1 MSKSQDIIAV
11 MLSLFI
17 FNGKIKLYMK
27 SSLIK
32 AVFLGLVLSAYNTN
46 AQVQTVDNSKKMEW
60 FKNAKL
66 GIFIHWGI
74 YSVNGISESWSFFNN
89 YINHENYMKQLNG
102 FSASKY
108 QPEQWVNLIKESG
121 AKYAVITTKHHD
133 GVSLWNSKAEKA
145 ITIPGQSLA
154 KKDVLSPFISAL
166 KNSGLKTGLYFSL
179 PDWSHPYY
187 DINTRTKKRYEIK
200 NDPKRWQNFISY
212 YQSQL
217 NELSS
222 QYSPDLLWFD
232 GDWEHTSEEWKASQ
246 TLDLLKKYNSNIIIN
261 SRLNNHGD
269 YDTPE
274 QGIPVVPPQ
283 NPYWELCYTMNDSWG
298 YQPYDKSYK
307 TPNMIVRTLADVI
320 SMGGNLL
327 LDIGPRSDGT
337 IPEEQVEILK
347 NLGRW
352 TSKNQHAI
360 YETTRGIP
368 FENYKGKSS
377 LSTSKKSLFLYLE
390 EAKNF
395 AKIYGLETKPASA
408 KIIGDPS
415 AIIKTDYNAEK
426 TLTLNFSNVKFDKDV
441 TVVELTFDTPPVF
454 LKDFKKE
461 NHSLAEIMGNKNT
474 QEAAYTIANTLY
486 NGYNLPTSSGL
497 TSDGLDMKI
506 KTTPNTNQ
514 ETLQWISK
522 HAEALYE
529 TEKGLPD
536 GHYSGI
542 SALSKDKQTLY
553 LFVEGTPTGPI
564 ALKGIKNGIARIRV
578 VGEGTMLSH
587 TIYNKLYWS
596 DRPGIIYIDIPKEKL
611 DKQMTVIAVLL
622 NKPIELYRENV
633 GAIENNL

>member
-1 MSKSQDIIAV
+1 
-11 MLSLFI
+11 
-17 FNGKIKLYMK
+17 MK

-32 AVFLGLVLSAYNTN
+32 AVFLGLILSAHSID

-108 QPEQWVNLIKESG
+108 QPEQWVDLIKESG

-145 ITIPGQSLA
+145 TTIPKNSLA
-154 KKDVLSPFISAL
+154 GKDVLTPFVSAL
-166 KNSGLKTGLYFSL
+166 KKSGLKTGLYFSL

-187 DINTRTKKRYEIK
+187 DVNTRTKKRYEIK
-200 NDPKRWQNFISY
+200 SNPARWQNFISY
-212 YQSQL
+212 YQGQL
-217 NELSS
+217 NELST

-246 TLDLLKKYNSNIIIN
+246 TLDLLRKYNSNIIIN

-283 NPYWELCYTMNDSWG
+283 NQYWELCYTMNDSWG
-298 YQPYDKSYK
+298 YQPFDKSYK

-327 LDIGPRSDGT
+327 LDIGPKSDGS
-337 IPEEQVEILK
+337 IPEEQIEILK

-352 TSKNQHAI
+352 TSKNEHAI
-360 YETTRGIP
+360 YETTRGIS
-368 FENYKGKSS
+368 FDNYKGKSAF
-377 LSTSKKSLFLYLE
+377 STSKKSLFLYLE
-390 EAKNF
+390 EAKKLT
-395 AKIYGLETKPASA
+395 KIYGLATKPLSV

-415 AIIKTDYNAEK
+415 AVVTMDYNAEK
-426 TLTLNFSNVKFDKDV
+426 TLNLNFSKVKFDKDV
-441 TVVELTFDTPPVF
+441 TVAELTFDTPPVF
-454 LKDFKKE
+454 LKDFKKSE
-461 NHSLAEIMGNKNT
+461 LSLSKILNNKNT
-474 QEAAYTIANTLY
+474 QEAVYDMSNVLH
-486 NGYNLPTSSGL
+486 NGNNLLNNEGL

-506 KTTPNTNQ
+506 QKTPSTNP

-522 HAEALYE
+522 HAEALFE
-529 TEKGLPD
+529 TGKGLPA
-536 GHYSGI
+536 GHYPGM

-553 LFVEGTPTGPI
+553 LFVEGVPTGPI
-564 ALKGIKNGIARIRV
+564 ALKGIKNEIARIRV
-578 VGEGTMLSH
+578 VGEGTILPH

-596 DRPGIIYIDIPKEKL
+596 DRPGIIYIDIPKERL
-611 DKQMTVIAVLL
+611 DKQLTVIAVLL
-622 NKPIELYRENV
+622 NKPVELYREKV

>member
-1 MSKSQDIIAV
+1 
-11 MLSLFI
+11 
-17 FNGKIKLYMK
+17 MK
-27 SSLIK
+27 NSLIK
-32 AVFLGLVLSAYNTN
+32 AVFLGLILSVHLIG
-46 AQVQTVDNSKKMEW
+46 AQAQPVDNSTKMEW

-66 GIFIHWGI
+66 GIFIHWGV

-89 YINHENYMKQLNG
+89 YINHENYMKQLDG
-102 FSASKY
+102 FSASKF
-108 QPEQWVNLIKESG
+108 QPKQWVNLIKESG

-133 GVSLWNSKAEKA
+133 GVSLWNTKAEKA
-145 ITIPGQSLA
+145 ISIPQNAVA
-154 KKDVLSPFISAL
+154 KKDVLSPFISGL
-166 KNSGLKTGLYFSL
+166 KKSGLKTGLYFSL

-187 DINTRTKKRYEIK
+187 DINTRTKKRYELK
-200 NDPKRWQNFISY
+200 NEPTRWQQFTRY

-217 NELSS
+217 NELAS
-222 QYSPDLLWFD
+222 QYSPDLFWFD
-232 GDWEHTSEEWKASQ
+232 GDWEHTSEEWKAPQ
-246 TLDLLKKYNSNIIIN
+246 TLDLLKKYNPDIIIN

-298 YQPYDKSYK
+298 YQPYDKNYK
-307 TPNMIVRTLADVI
+307 TSNMIVRTLADVI

-327 LDIGPRSDGT
+327 LDIGPKPDGT
-337 IPEEQVEILK
+337 IPEEQIEILK
-347 NLGRW
+347 SLGRW
-352 TSKNQHAI
+352 TSINQKAI

-368 FENYKGKSS
+368 FDNYKGKSS
-377 LSTSKKSLFLYLE
+377 LSGSKKSLFLYLD

-395 AKIYGLETKPASA
+395 TKIYGLATKPHSA
-408 KIIGDPS
+408 RILGDPS
-415 AIIKTDYNAEK
+415 AVVSLDYNAEK

-441 TVVELTFDTPPVF
+441 TVAEIVFDSPPLF
-454 LKDFKKE
+454 LKDFKRKE
-461 NHSLAEIMGNKNT
+461 QSLSEILETKNT
-474 QEAAYTIANTLY
+474 REAAYDIANAVHYGNNVVTHE
-486 NGYNLPTSSGL
+486 GL
-497 TSDGLDMKI
+497 THDGLDMKI
-506 KTTPNTNQ
+506 KKSPTTHP

-522 HAEALYE
+522 HAEALFE
-529 TEKGLPD
+529 TGKGLPA
-536 GHYSGI
+536 GHFSGM

-564 ALKGIKNGIARIRV
+564 ALKGIKNDIARIRI
-578 VGEGTMLSH
+578 VGDGSILTH

-596 DRPGIIYIDIPKEKL
+596 ERPGIIYIDIPKERL

>member
-1 MSKSQDIIAV
+1 
-11 MLSLFI
+11 
-17 FNGKIKLYMK
+17 MK

-32 AVFLGLVLSAYNTN
+32 AVFLGLILSAGSMDVE
-46 AQVQTVDNSKKMEW
+46 AQTADNSKKMEW

-89 YINHENYMKQLNG
+89 YINQENYMKQLNG
-102 FSASKY
+102 FSAAKY

-133 GVSLWNSKAEKA
+133 GVSMWNSKAEKA
-145 ITIPGQSLA
+145 TSIPQNALA

-166 KNSGLKTGLYFSL
+166 KKSGLKTGLYFSL

-187 DINTRTKKRYEIK
+187 DINTRTKKRYELK
-200 NDPKRWQNFISY
+200 NEPARWQKFIRY

-222 QYSPDLLWFD
+222 QYAPNLLWFD
-232 GDWEHTSEEWKASQ
+232 GDWEHTSEEWKAKQ
-246 TLDLLKKYNSNIIIN
+246 TLDLLRKFNSDVIIN

-274 QGIPVVPPQ
+274 QGIPVIPPQ

-298 YQPYDKSYK
+298 YQPYDKNYK

-327 LDIGPRSDGT
+327 LDIGPKSDGT

-352 TSKNQHAI
+352 TSKNQQAI

-368 FENYKGKSS
+368 FDHYKGKSS
-377 LSTSKKSLFLYLE
+377 WSASKKSLFLYLE
-390 EAKNF
+390 EVKNF
-395 AKIYGLETKPASA
+395 AKIYGLATKPLSV

-415 AIIKTDYNAEK
+415 AEVKMNYNTEK
-426 TLTLNFSNVKFDKDV
+426 ILTLNFSNIKFDKDV
-441 TVVELTFDTPPVF
+441 TVAELIFDTPPTF
-454 LKDFKKE
+454 LNDFKKE
-461 NHSLAEIMGNKNT
+461 EYPLAEILENKDT
-474 QEAAYTIANTLY
+474 QEAAYDIANALNY
-486 NGYNLPTSSGL
+486 GHNLLTHSGL
-497 TSDGLDMKI
+497 TQDGLDMKI
-506 KTTPNTNQ
+506 KTTPTTNP

-522 HAEALYE
+522 HAEALFE
-529 TEKGLPD
+529 TGQGLPA
-536 GHYSGI
+536 GHFPGM

-564 ALKGIKNGIARIRV
+564 ALKGIKNNIARIRI
-578 VGEGTMLSH
+578 VGEGSMLTH
-587 TIYNKLYWS
+587 TVYNKLYWS
-596 DRPGIIYIDIPKEKL
+596 DRPGIIYIDIPKQRQ

-622 NKPIELYRENV
+622 DKPVELYRENV
-633 GAIENNL
+633 GAVENNL

>member
-1 MSKSQDIIAV
+1 MKN
-11 MLSLFI
+11 SL
-17 FNGKIKLYMK
+17 L
-27 SSLIK
+27 K
-32 AVFLGLVLSAYNTN
+32 AVFLGLILSAHNIS
-46 AQVQTVDNSKKMEW
+46 AQGQTADNSKKMEW

-121 AKYAVITTKHHD
+121 AKYAVITAKHHD

-145 ITIPGQSLA
+145 ISIPQHSLA
-154 KKDVLSPFISAL
+154 KKDVLSPFVSAL
-166 KNSGLKTGLYFSL
+166 KKSGLKTGLYFSL

-187 DINTRTKKRYEIK
+187 NINTRTKKRYELK
-200 NDPKRWQNFISY
+200 NDPTRWQNFISY

-217 NELSS
+217 HELSS

-246 TLDLLKKYNSNIIIN
+246 TLNLLKKYNPDIIIN
-261 SRLNNHGD
+261 SRLNSHGD

-283 NPYWELCYTMNDSWG
+283 NPDWELCYTINDSWG
-298 YQPYDKSYK
+298 YQPYDKNYK

-327 LDIGPRSDGT
+327 LDIGPKSDGT
-337 IPEEQVEILK
+337 IPEEQIEILK

-360 YETTRGIP
+360 YETTQGVP
-368 FENYKGKSS
+368 FDNYKGKSS
-377 LSTSKKSLFLYLE
+377 LSTSKKSLFLYLD
-390 EAKNF
+390 EAKSF
-395 AKIYGLETKPASA
+395 TKIYGLATKPLSVH
-408 KIIGDPS
+408 IIGDPS
-415 AIIKTDYNAEK
+415 AVVTTDYNAEK
-426 TLTLNFSNVKFDKDV
+426 TLTLNLSNVKFDEDV
-441 TVVELTFDTPPVF
+441 TVAEVTFETPPVF
-454 LKDFKKE
+454 LKEFDKE
-461 NHSLAEIMGNKNT
+461 EHSITEILELKNT
-474 QEAAYTIANTLY
+474 QEAVYNIANALNY
-486 NGYNLPTSSGL
+486 DHNLVTHDGL
-497 TSDGLDMKI
+497 TNDGLDMKI
-506 KTTPNTNQ
+506 KKTPKTNT

-522 HAEALYE
+522 HAEALFE
-529 TEKGLPD
+529 TGKGLPD
-536 GHYSGI
+536 GHFPGM
-542 SALSKDKQTLY
+542 SALSKDRQTLY
-553 LFVEGTPTGPI
+553 LFVEGVPTGPI
-564 ALKGIKNGIARIRV
+564 ALKGIKNDIARIRI
-578 VGEGTMLSH
+578 VGDGSMLTH

-596 DRPGIIYIDIPKEKL
+596 ERPGIIYIDIPKERL

-622 NKPIELYRENV
+622 NKPIELYRENA